1 MTTKEMESEIARL
14 EALVAAAGK
23 FADDRANP
31 SSEATNLIVAAINKA
46 TVQAAL
52 ESAAT
57 RLGMAK
63 TVSSDEYGLLIAG
76 AVQGCKADGLTGM
89 AFLRAF
95 MALWVHIPKNPS
107 AMRQALFERKE
118 ATARTIDWNKL
129 APADPASEQPSG
141 EA

>member
-1 MTTKEMESEIARL
+1 MNAKEMEAEIARL
-14 EALVAAAGK
+14 TALVAAS
-23 FADDRANP
+23 ADANG
-31 SSEATNLIVAAINKA
+31 EACNLTVAAINKA

-52 ESAAT
+52 ESAAK

-76 AVQGCKADGLTGM
+76 AVQGVKADALSGM

-129 APADPASEQPSG
+129 APDAADAGPSQEG
-141 EA
+141 